1 MTRTSFGDQLQQI
14 WRTRPVRLPRQGPIA
29 GVAAGFGRRYNVDPV
44 LIRVAFAVSTMFGGS
59 GIMLYLLAWLLLP
72 ESGARLSPAESLF
85 GRKHHHGEHGGSQ
98 TKTIVLM
105 VALVIAV
112 TTVGPIGVEMAGSG
126 MISTALMLAGWWM
139 LFMRFPEPPPGTS
152 PYNADETPVSA
163 TGYPG
168 AAFPTAPPRA
178 AGGHPPFG
186 ASSPTPGPYQQTP
199 MYTPYTK
206 LPDSY
211 VPESSVPGQSVPES
225 AGPAQ
230 PVPGQAV
237 PEQAV
242 PEQAVPEQATAPEP
256 GPTGTT
262 APGAPT
268 GNAATIADR
277 PPTDAGST
285 STSDA
290 TPDPS
295 AAPTTPVLR
304 EPETAAV
311 PSAQATESTSKSE
324 TPASPTDAAPAAQ
337 PAGHDPDDP
346 ARPDRPAGP
355 STSAGT
361 PRRGPDLRKPPT
373 GPGAPTAVRDRLPT
387 GLPGPGR
394 QVPPAWDPLGVAPLA
409 WDLPDPTPPR
419 PVATVTPKRPPS
431 RFTPVV
437 LGLAILAAAG
447 AGALAAAGA
456 DWMTPGRIA
465 AVALAVIGLGL
476 VLGAFLRRGHGLLV
490 VTAPLAG
497 FVLIASMLGPIE
509 FDRASV
515 GNREWVPAS
524 AAELDSHYEL
534 TMGDATLDL
543 RNVRLTEDHT
553 VDLSVR
559 MGEVRVLVP
568 ADMTLR
574 ADCNVNLGEARCP
587 SGLSGPGTPGAP
599 VLDLIIDVHMGN
611 VEVHRE

>member
-1 MTRTSFGDQLQQI
+1 
-14 WRTRPVRLPRQGPIA
+14 
-29 GVAAGFGRRYNVDPV
+29 
-44 LIRVAFAVSTMFGGS
+44 
-59 GIMLYLLAWLLLP
+59 
-72 ESGARLSPAESLF
+72 
-85 GRKHHHGEHGGSQ
+85 
-98 TKTIVLM
+98 
-105 VALVIAV
+105 
-112 TTVGPIGVEMAGSG
+112 
-126 MISTALMLAGWWM
+126 
-139 LFMRFPEPPPGTS
+139 
-152 PYNADETPVSA
+152 
-163 TGYPG
+163 
-168 AAFPTAPPRA
+168 
-178 AGGHPPFG
+178 
-186 ASSPTPGPYQQTP
+186 
-199 MYTPYTK
+199 
-206 LPDSY
+206 
-211 VPESSVPGQSVPES
+211 
-225 AGPAQ
+225 
-230 PVPGQAV
+230 
-237 PEQAV
+237 
-242 PEQAVPEQATAPEP
+242 
-256 GPTGTT
+256 
-262 APGAPT
+262 
-268 GNAATIADR
+268 
-277 PPTDAGST
+277 
-285 STSDA
+285 
-290 TPDPS
+290 
-295 AAPTTPVLR
+295 
-304 EPETAAV
+304 
-311 PSAQATESTSKSE
+311 
-324 TPASPTDAAPAAQ
+324 
-337 PAGHDPDDP
+337 
-346 ARPDRPAGP
+346 
-355 STSAGT
+355 
-361 PRRGPDLRKPPT
+361 
-373 GPGAPTAVRDRLPT
+373 RDRLPT

>member
-152 PYNADETPVSA
+152 PNNADETPVSA

-230 PVPGQAV
+230 PVPGQAVPEQAV

-346 ARPDRPAGP
+346 ARPDRPTGP

-361 PRRGPDLRKPPT
+361 PRRGPD
-373 GPGAPTAVRDRLPT
+373 
-387 GLPGPGR
+387 
-394 QVPPAWDPLGVAPLA
+394 
-409 WDLPDPTPPR
+409 
-419 PVATVTPKRPPS
+419 
-431 RFTPVV
+431 
-437 LGLAILAAAG
+437 
-447 AGALAAAGA
+447 
-456 DWMTPGRIA
+456 
-465 AVALAVIGLGL
+465 
-476 VLGAFLRRGHGLLV
+476 
-490 VTAPLAG
+490 
-497 FVLIASMLGPIE
+497 
-509 FDRASV
+509 
-515 GNREWVPAS
+515 
-524 AAELDSHYEL
+524 
-534 TMGDATLDL
+534 
-543 RNVRLTEDHT
+543 
-553 VDLSVR
+553 
-559 MGEVRVLVP
+559 
-568 ADMTLR
+568 
-574 ADCNVNLGEARCP
+574 
-587 SGLSGPGTPGAP
+587 
-599 VLDLIIDVHMGN
+599 
-611 VEVHRE
+611 